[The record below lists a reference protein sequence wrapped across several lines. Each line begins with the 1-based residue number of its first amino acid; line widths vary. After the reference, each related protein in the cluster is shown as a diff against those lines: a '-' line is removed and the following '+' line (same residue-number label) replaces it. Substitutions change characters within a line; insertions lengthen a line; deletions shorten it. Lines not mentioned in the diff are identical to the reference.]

1 MEEETREKTAEF
13 FVEFSKIEEKIKSKK
28 TRMPCFNLVFFN
40 WDSFQA
46 RLKVSTRHE
55 VTRKR
60 STKRLKHIENL
71 FRTNL
76 PKKGIC

>member
-1 MEEETREKTAEF
+1 MKENSYAMF
-13 FVEFSKIEEKIKSKK
+13 QFS
-28 TRMPCFNLVFFN
+28 FFN

-60 STKRLKHIENL
+60 STERLKHIENL